1 MSSLTIEV
9 EFQRKGFSLSS
20 LQIDQFHLY
29 LKQLQVWNNHI
40 NLTSVDDEW
49 GIIHKHFL
57 DSLKLLKFVDFPS
70 DCRLIDI
77 GSGAGFPG
85 FPLKIY
91 RPRIDLL
98 LVESVSKKASFL
110 QFVLAQLQQT
120 DPHNF
125 GQVKVIADRA
135 EKLAGQQQFVEHE
148 SADVVVTRYV
158 SDLKN
163 SAPYCLPLLKDNGS
177 WYAYKS
183 GPKQLIDKEINSARS
198 VLSQLGAEVVN
209 VYAGTLIEI
218 KGGNINYN
226 AAN

>member
-1 MSSLTIEV
+1 M
-9 EFQRKGFSLSS
+9 
-20 LQIDQFHLY
+20 
-29 LKQLQVWNNHI
+29 
-40 NLTSVDDEW
+40 
-49 GIIHKHFL
+49 
-57 DSLKLLKFVDFPS
+57 
-70 DCRLIDI
+70 
-77 GSGAGFPG
+77 
-85 FPLKIY
+85 
-91 RPRIDLL
+91 
-98 LVESVSKKASFL
+98 
-110 QFVLAQLQQT
+110 
-120 DPHNF
+120 
-125 GQVKVIADRA
+125 IADRA